1 MLIAP
6 AVPKLGRGGSVYAIL
21 PEEARFFCTHK
32 GDTEMKQKAQ
42 IMDATAI
49 ARAMARITHEIIE
62 RNQGVGNICLLGVR
76 RRGIP
81 LAAMLAQNVKRF
93 EGVDIPLGYLDITKH
108 RDDLTAEEKSEKPA
122 ACHFPCDIRDKTVI
136 IVDDVLYTGRTA
148 RAALEAVFA
157 YARPQAVQL
166 AVLVDRGHR
175 ELPIRPDYVGKNVP
189 TSHSETIAVRVEEI
203 DGENAVYICDLE

>member
-1 MLIAP
+1 M
-6 AVPKLGRGGSVYAIL
+6 
-21 PEEARFFCTHK
+21 
-32 GDTEMKQKAQ
+32 MKQKAQ

-49 ARAMARITHEIIE
+49 SRAMARITHEIIE

-81 LAAMLAQNVKRF
+81 LAAMLAENIRRF

-108 RDDLTAEEKSEKPA
+108 RDDLTEQEKQKTVAE
-122 ACHFPCDIRDKTVI
+122 CHFPCDIRNKTVVV
-136 IVDDVLYTGRTA
+136 VDDVLYTGRTA

-157 YARPQAVQL
+157 FDRPQAVQL

-189 TSHSETIAVRVEEI
+189 TSRSEIVAVRIEEI
-203 DGENAVYICDLE
+203 DGSNGVYICDPD